1 MKSTII
7 QFIIPNIIKMNLSEK
22 EIEQINVFKET
33 YNAMHLKG
41 LSVRKLKYIK
51 SICNPV
57 QKRLIENLSIKKT
70 YDVKHIE
77 GPIGVRKYKLGER
90 LISLFGETHFN
101 TQGQCNPYP
110 SIEFV
115 EYIKRLSKETTSFFD
130 LYVESPIVKSTI
142 TNTKSLIVFR
152 NTVKAMFK
160 QRIKFTT
167 AYNLKNNNLSITT
180 GYMFNKLQTEFKE
193 CIEPESRLKAVSKCE
208 LFRFHYVDIRSTRDT
223 LVNPCDN
230 YKEDICLHM
239 LYIIFDTGLKQ
250 GKNVDEIM
258 DVVRRINKHC
268 PSILNGLKILLEN
281 TDKHQYDIN
290 IVDMFCKSKKFKNE
304 LNRSYKKDEITRF
317 LKVMVLKKISDI
329 GIDEFING
337 IKSIINSIENKS
349 DVDIEFIKKSV
360 KVFLKVNDLLLD
372 GYSLSRIFKI
382 HNVKD
387 AFQPAES
394 KNIIIYVGNAHARNM
409 AEFISSIGFQ
419 PVYSFYNDEDK
430 SCVNMKK
437 SNKYMPLKSPM
448 ILNPISLKKLTV
460 VELKNIIKKFK
471 LKGYSK
477 LKKNELIQL
486 ILKI

>member
-1 MKSTII
+1 
-7 QFIIPNIIKMNLSEK
+7 MNLSEK

-77 GPIGVRKYKLGER
+77 GPIGVRKYKLGENMDNLR

-101 TQGQCNPYP
+101 TKGQCNPYP

-152 NTVKAMFK
+152 NVVKAMFK
-160 QRIKFTT
+160 QRIKFIT
-167 AYNLKNNNLSITT
+167 AYKLKNNKSSSVTT

-193 CIEPESRLKAVSKCE
+193 CIEPESRLKAVNKCE

-250 GKNVDEIM
+250 GKSVDEIM

-268 PSILNGLKILLEN
+268 PSILNGLKILLEKN
-281 TDKHQYDIN
+281 TEYGIN

-304 LNRSYKKDEITRF
+304 LNRSYKKDEIIRF
-317 LKVMVLKKISDI
+317 LKVMVLKKIMDI
-329 GIDEFING
+329 GIDEFIEG
-337 IKSIINSIENKS
+337 IKNIINSIENKTDNS
-349 DVDIEFIKKSV
+349 LNLDFIKKSV

-409 AEFISSIGFQ
+409 AEFISYIGFQ

-460 VELKNIIKKFK
+460 VELKSILKKFK
-471 LKGYSK
+471 MKGYSK
-477 LKKNELIQL
+477 LKKNELVQL
-486 ILKI
+486 ILKMNK